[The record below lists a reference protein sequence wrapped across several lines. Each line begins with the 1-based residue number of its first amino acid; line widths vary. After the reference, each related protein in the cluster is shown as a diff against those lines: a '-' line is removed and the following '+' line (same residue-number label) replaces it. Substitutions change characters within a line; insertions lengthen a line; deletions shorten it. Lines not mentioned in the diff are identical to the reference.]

1 MNKNHIFIDTNI
13 LVGAYSG
20 KESDRQCLQYLFSL
34 TGKKLFVSALSVSQF
49 VSVMQKKYDNQQIR
63 EWVKYFL
70 LKFNIVSFQRE
81 DIEKSLLY
89 ENTDMEDN
97 IQYVLGQKTK
107 CFYFVT
113 NNTRDYKFINISAL
127 KPLEVRTIKR

>member
-20 KESDRQCLQYLFSL
+20 KEADRLCLQYLFSL

-49 VSVMQKKYDNQQIR
+49 GSVMQKKYDNQQIR

-89 ENTDMEDN
+89 ENTDMEDT